1 MSLNFLIG
9 AILGSGIA
17 IFFGSAPTH
26 RLVAAVQKRI
36 VRPRARD

>member
-17 IFFGSAPTH
+17 IFAGRAPAQ
-26 RLVAAVQKRI
+26 RLVAAIQRRLPQSKSRG
-36 VRPRARD
+36 

>member
-17 IFFGSAPTH
+17 IFAGREPAH
-26 RLVAAVQKRI
+26 RLVAAIQKRI
-36 VRPRARD
+36 TRPARRE

>member
-17 IFFGSAPTH
+17 IFAGREPAW
-26 RLVAAVQKRI
+26 RLIAIVQKRFGP
-36 VRPRARD
+36 PRRS